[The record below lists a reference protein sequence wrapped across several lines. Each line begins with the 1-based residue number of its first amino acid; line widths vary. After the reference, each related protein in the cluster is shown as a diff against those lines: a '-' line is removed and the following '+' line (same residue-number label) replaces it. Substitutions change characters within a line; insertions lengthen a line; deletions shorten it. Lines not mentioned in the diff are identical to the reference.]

1 MSLTVRTNVASLHA
15 AANVSQTQR
24 SLSRSF
30 ARLSSGLRI
39 ERAADDAA
47 GLAIAEGLDAER
59 RSATQARRNAN
70 DAISAIQVAEGSA
83 NEIADLLKRMR
94 EIAVQSGNGLLKDL
108 STERTYLVDEYDELL
123 QELDRV
129 AKTSEFSGTSLIQG
143 GAAVSVQVGTGATTA
158 DQINISTT
166 DLRLATLAASAGT
179 NDFSD
184 STLLA
189 AASDA
194 KLLLID
200 LDAALRIVNSTRS
213 SLGSAQNRLESAV
226 NTLETY
232 HTNVSAAES
241 RIRDVDFA
249 AETAALTRSQ
259 ILQQASQTILSQA
272 NQRPQAA
279 LSLLG

>member
-249 AETAALTRSQ
+249 AETANMTRLN
-259 ILQQASQTILSQA
+259 IMQQAGVAVLGQA
-272 NQRPQAA
+272 NA
-279 LSLLG
+279 LPNAVFGLIS

>member
-94 EIAVQSGNGLLKDL
+94 EIAVQSGNGLMKDL

-123 QELDRV
+123 KELDRI

-143 GAAVSVQVGTGATTA
+143 GAAVSVQVGTGATAA
-158 DQINISTT
+158 DQISISTT

-194 KLLLID
+194 KLLLTD
-200 LDAALRIVNSTRS
+200 LDSALRIVNSTRS
-213 SLGSAQNRLESAV
+213 SLGAAQNRVESAV

-249 AETAALTRSQ
+249 AETANMTRLN
-259 ILQQASQTILSQA
+259 IMQQAGVAVLGQA
-272 NQRPQAA
+272 NA
-279 LSLLG
+279 LPNAVFGLIS

>member
-94 EIAVQSGNGLLKDL
+94 EIAVQSGNGLMKDL

-123 QELDRV
+123 KELDRI

-143 GAAVSVQVGTGATTA
+143 GAAVSVQVGTGATAA
-158 DQINISTT
+158 DQISISTT

-194 KLLLID
+194 KLLLTD
-200 LDAALRIVNSTRS
+200 LDSALRIVNSTRS
-213 SLGSAQNRLESAV
+213 SLGAAQNRLESAV

-249 AETAALTRSQ
+249 AETANMTRLN
-259 ILQQASQTILSQA
+259 IMQQAGVAVLGQA
-272 NQRPQAA
+272 NA
-279 LSLLG
+279 LPNAVFGLIS

>member
-143 GAAVSVQVGTGATTA
+143 GAAVSVQVGTGATAA
-158 DQINISTT
+158 DQISISTT
-166 DLRLATLAASAGT
+166 DLRLATLAAAAGT

-194 KLLLID
+194 KLLLTD
-200 LDAALRIVNSTRS
+200 LDAALGIVNSTRS

-249 AETAALTRSQ
+249 AETANMTRLN
-259 ILQQASQTILSQA
+259 IMQQAGVAVLGQA
-272 NQRPQAA
+272 NA
-279 LSLLG
+279 LPNAVFGLIS